1 MTKRKG
7 ITKIQFSPNNS
18 MVTLKIMAK
27 VIETPDAPPAIGPY
41 SQGIQFG
48 NMIIT
53 SGQLPIEPES
63 GELSED
69 TKEQAHQCLKNV
81 KAVLAASGYKMSH
94 VRKATVFVKD
104 MNDFT
109 DINEVYKQYFTI
121 PFPARSLVE
130 VVRLPKDVKV
140 EIEVIA
146 SKD

>member
-1 MTKRKG
+1 
-7 ITKIQFSPNNS
+7 
-18 MVTLKIMAK
+18 MVK

-48 NMIIT
+48 DMLIT
-53 SGQLPIEPES
+53 SGQLPIDPET
-63 GELSED
+63 GDLPEE
-69 TKEQAHQCLKNV
+69 TKKQAHLCLKNV
-81 KAVLAASGYKMSH
+81 KAVLAASGYGMAD

-109 DINEVYKQYFTI
+109 DINEVYKQYFTM

-130 VVRLPKDVKV
+130 VARLPKDVKV

-146 SKD
+146 SKH

>member
-1 MTKRKG
+1 
-7 ITKIQFSPNNS
+7 
-18 MVTLKIMAK
+18 MVK

-48 NMIIT
+48 NMLIT
-53 SGQLPIEPES
+53 SGQIPIEPES
-63 GELSED
+63 GSLSED
-69 TKEQAHQCLKNV
+69 IKDQAHQCLKNI
-81 KAVLAASGYKMSH
+81 KAVLEASGYTMNH

-109 DINEVYKQYFTI
+109 DINEVYKQYFSM
-121 PFPARSLVE
+121 PYPARSLVE
-130 VVRLPKDVKV
+130 VARLPKDVKI